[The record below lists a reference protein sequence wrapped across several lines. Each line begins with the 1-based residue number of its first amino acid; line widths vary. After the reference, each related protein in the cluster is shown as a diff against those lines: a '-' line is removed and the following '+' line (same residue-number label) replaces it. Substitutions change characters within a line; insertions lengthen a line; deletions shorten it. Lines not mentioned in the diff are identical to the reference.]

1 MLNVPPKA
9 MTLLPSVPL
18 SVERGDVLAVDV
30 PGRGVLDEAVDRLA
44 EGAGDLLLQLLEE
57 PDWRHGERE
66 ASSDDR

>member
-9 MTLLPSVPL
+9 MTLLASVPL

-66 ASSDDR
+66 TSFDDR

>member
-9 MTLLPSVPL
+9 MTLLPSVPP
-18 SVERGDVLAVDV
+18 SSERGDVLAVDV

-66 ASSDDR
+66 TSFDDR

>member
-66 ASSDDR
+66 TSSDDR